1 MTQAPPLNSTVSIPM
16 DSIDQQVLRQ
26 LQAWLDAGETA
37 WLCTIV
43 RTQGSSPRPLG
54 SLLASTHS
62 GHIVG
67 SLSGGC
73 VEEDLLERLA
83 RGELA
88 GAGPELVEYGVEA
101 DQNERLGLP
110 CGGRLYVLVERMGP
124 AQRGAVAKH
133 AQVRRSAT
141 MRASD
146 ALFSLSSS
154 NESTFLARAR
164 LASPCVFRLF
174 RFSHEILHI
183 KLLFKTRRTS

>member
-1 MTQAPPLNSTVSIPM
+1 VKRSELFFPLQLPPPLTLLSLSLLFFRAHLPSLSRARETTINQPNETNETM
-16 DSIDQQVLRQ
+16 DS
-26 LQAWLDAGETA
+26 T
-37 WLCTIV
+37 
-43 RTQGSSPRPLG
+43 
-54 SLLASTHS
+54 LAFFH
-62 GHIVG
+62 
-67 SLSGGC
+67 
-73 VEEDLLERLA
+73 
-83 RGELA
+83 
-88 GAGPELVEYGVEA
+88 
-101 DQNERLGLP
+101 
-110 CGGRLYVLVERMGP
+110 